1 MRVRTFMS
9 TDWIEVHDHGSVYM
23 AKVFLTD
30 EDNAYM
36 LTVQDGKKNLF
47 KVDSK
52 LLNMGELGF
61 FERVMENA
69 KELDIETAIEMG
81 FMLAGELNE

>member
-1 MRVRTFMS
+1 MNTCLS

-23 AKVFLTD
+23 ANVFLTD
-30 EDNAYM
+30 EGEAYM

-61 FERVMENA
+61 F
-69 KELDIETAIEMG
+69 
-81 FMLAGELNE
+81 